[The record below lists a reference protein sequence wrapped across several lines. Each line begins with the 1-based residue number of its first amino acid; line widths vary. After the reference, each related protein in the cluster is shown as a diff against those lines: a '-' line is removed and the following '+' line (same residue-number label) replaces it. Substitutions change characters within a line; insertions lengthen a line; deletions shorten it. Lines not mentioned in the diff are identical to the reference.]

1 MTRGFETNGTGAG
14 RRRTS
19 LRPLRGRT
27 DPGSGVRR
35 ILEGHETAVG
45 EAVVGVVAA
54 GGGLLFS
61 STRDGGA
68 VGVHLYAGDQRASDF
83 SASNEDF
90 GALLETLEACARDLG
105 LPWGNGEAKGPV
117 KGS

>member
-1 MTRGFETNGTGAG
+1 M
-14 RRRTS
+14 
-19 LRPLRGRT
+19 
-27 DPGSGVRR
+27 
-35 ILEGHETAVG
+35 G

-90 GALLETLEACARDLG
+90 GALLETLEECAKDLG
-105 LPWGNGEAKGPV
+105 LQWGKYAPKGPET
-117 KGS
+117 GS